1 MLQLPTNG
9 QHIFEVSIYNKDV
22 RTLVKENQSH
32 AIYDDQWAD
41 NHIHDVIA
49 LDEDHAR
56 RLIAERYSS
65 EDGFVIIGVVETE
78 NIPWY

>member
-9 QHIFEVSIYNKDV
+9 QHVFEISIYNKDV

-41 NHIHDVIA
+41 IHIHDVIT
-49 LDEDHAR
+49 LDENHAR
-56 RLIAERYSS
+56 RLIAERYPSD
-65 EDGFVIIGVVETE
+65 DGFVINGVVQTK
-78 NIPWY
+78 I

>member
-32 AIYDDQWAD
+32 AIFDDQWAD
-41 NHIHDVIA
+41 NHFQDVVA
-49 LDEDHAR
+49 QDEDQAR
-56 RLIAERYSS
+56 RLIAERYPSD
-65 EDGFVIIGVVETE
+65 DGFVINGVVQTE
-78 NIPWY
+78 I

>member
-9 QHIFEVSIYNKDV
+9 QFVFEVSIYNKDV

-32 AIYDDQWAD
+32 VIYDDQWAD

-49 LDEDHAR
+49 LNEDHAR
-56 RLIAERYSS
+56 RQIAERYPSD
-65 EDGFVIIGVVETE
+65 DGFVINGIVQTE
-78 NIPWY
+78 I

>member
-9 QHIFEVSIYNKDV
+9 QHVFEISIYNKDV

-41 NHIHDVIA
+41 IHIHDVIA
-49 LDEDHAR
+49 LDENHAR
-56 RLIAERYSS
+56 RLIAERYPYD
-65 EDGFVIIGVVETE
+65 DGFVINGVVQTK
-78 NIPWY
+78 I